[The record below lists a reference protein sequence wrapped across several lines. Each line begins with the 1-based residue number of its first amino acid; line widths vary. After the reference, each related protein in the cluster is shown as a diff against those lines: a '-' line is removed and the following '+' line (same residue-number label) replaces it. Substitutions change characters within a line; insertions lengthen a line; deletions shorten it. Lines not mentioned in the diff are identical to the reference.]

1 MSRQPKRP
9 SLDSKPSEPGP
20 SDAELPYEQATSP
33 EEKPVWVKLGPGGR
47 IVIPAVMRKALGLG
61 EGAYL
66 QVRVHGEELHAVPQ
80 EIALRRVQEMV
91 ARYASDDEQSW
102 VDALIE
108 ERKREFERE
117 ERGE

>member
-1 MSRQPKRP
+1 MSRQSKRP
-9 SLDSKPSEPGP
+9 SPDNRPSEPGL

-33 EEKPVWVKLGPGGR
+33 ESKPVWVKLGPGGR
-47 IVIPAVMRKALGLG
+47 IVIPATMRKALGLG

-80 EIALRRVQEMV
+80 EIALRRVQDFV
-91 ARYASDDEQSW
+91 AERASDDEGSW
-102 VDALIE
+102 VDALLE
-108 ERKREFERE
+108 ERRREVERE

>member
-1 MSRQPKRP
+1 MSRQPKRSSP
-9 SLDSKPSEPGP
+9 DSRPSEPGLG
-20 SDAELPYEQATSP
+20 DAESPYEQATSP

-66 QVRVHGEELHAVPQ
+66 QVRVHGEELHVVPH
-80 EIALRRVQEMV
+80 ELALRRVQELV
-91 ARYASDDEQSW
+91 ARYASDDGRNWTDE
-102 VDALIE
+102 LIA
-108 ERKREFERE
+108 ERRREVERE

>member
-1 MSRQPKRP
+1 MPRQPKRSIP
-9 SLDSKPSEPGP
+9 DKKRSTSRLEDSESRFDHAMP
-20 SDAELPYEQATSP
+20 P

-66 QVRVHGEELHAVPQ
+66 QVRVDGEELRAVPQ
-80 EIALRRVQEMV
+80 EIALRRVQDFV
-91 ARYASDDEQSW
+91 AERASDDEGSW
-102 VDALIE
+102 VDALLE
-108 ERKREFERE
+108 ERRREVERE

>member
-1 MSRQPKRP
+1 M
-9 SLDSKPSEPGP
+9 EPGL
-20 SDAELPYEQATSP
+20 SDAVTPYEQATSP
-33 EEKPVWVKLGPGGR
+33 EAKPVWVKLGPGGR
-47 IVIPAVMRKALGLG
+47 IVIPAAMRKALGLD

-66 QVRVHGEELHAVPQ
+66 QVRVRGEELHAVPQ
-80 EIALRRVQEMV
+80 EIALRRVQELV

-102 VDALIE
+102 VDGLIE

>member
-9 SLDSKPSEPGP
+9 SPDNKLSEPGL
-20 SDAELPYEQATSP
+20 SDAESPYEQATSP

-47 IVIPAVMRKALGLG
+47 IVIPVAMRKALGLS

-66 QVRVHGEELHAVPQ
+66 QVRLKGDELHAVPQ
-80 EIALRRVQEMV
+80 EVALRRVQELV

-108 ERKREFERE
+108 ERKREVERE

>member
-9 SLDSKPSEPGP
+9 SPDSTLSKPGLSE
-20 SDAELPYEQATSP
+20 AESPYEQATLP
-33 EEKPVWVKLGPGGR
+33 EAKPVWVKLGPGGR

-80 EIALRRVQEMV
+80 EIALRRVQDFV
-91 ARYASDDEQSW
+91 AERASNDEGSW
-102 VDALIE
+102 VDALLE
-108 ERKREFERE
+108 ERRREVERE
-117 ERGE
+117 ERDE